1 MTFAEPVWQEGKAQ
15 FEVGSAF
22 FRSTSRVARDLG
34 VLAAAIYKAE
44 TGQLRVLEGMAGC
57 GVRSLRYTLEANADF
72 VWANDAD
79 PDLAAT
85 LQHNLT
91 NQLALPRFK
100 ISHQDAQQ
108 QLLACAQQQDY
119 YDLVDLDCFGNS
131 AAYLSSCLGATRLG
145 GLIYLTSTD
154 GRSISG
160 RDPAASLRLWG
171 GYARSHPA
179 AQEQGLRLQIG
190 GLLQQAGRFGC
201 GIQPLF
207 SLFQGQTYRV
217 MVRLVKHPWQPEQFG
232 FLGYCHGCGE
242 FQTVSWR
249 QFHCVRCFS
258 PSCRRS
264 PILSGPLWLGQL
276 HDPGFLS
283 RMAAQAKT
291 WDWQKCWALLQ
302 IMQAE
307 ASLPPYFYPLAEIGR
322 RGKIDIP
329 NRDRLLQALQN
340 QGYRAS
346 ATHTN
351 PQAVK
356 TDATLAEC
364 ISLSRQLS
372 Q

>member
-1 MTFAEPVWQEGKAQ
+1 MTSVPQLEQEGQAL
-15 FEVGSAF
+15 FEVGRAF
-22 FRSTSRVARDLG
+22 FRSSSRIARDLG
-34 VLAAAIYKAE
+34 VLAATVYKAE
-44 TGQLRVLEGMAGC
+44 TGHLRVLESMAGC
-57 GVRSLRYTLEANADF
+57 GVRSLRYALEAAADF

-79 PDLAAT
+79 PDLVAT
-85 LQHNLT
+85 LQSNLAH
-91 NQLALPRFK
+91 QLPLSQFK
-100 ISHQDAQQ
+100 LTHYDAQQ

-131 AAYLSSCLGATRLG
+131 AAYLSSCLGATRIG

-179 AQEQGLRLQIG
+179 VQEQGLRLLIG
-190 GLLQQAGRFGC
+190 GLLQQAGRFGW

-217 MVRLVKHPWQPEQFG
+217 MVRLVKQPWQPEQFG
-232 FLGYCHGCGE
+232 FLAYCHGCGE
-242 FQTVSWR
+242 FQTVTWQKLQR
-249 QFHCVRCFS
+249 IRCFS
-258 PSCRRS
+258 PACGRS

-276 HDPGFLS
+276 HDAEFLS
-283 RMAAQAKT
+283 QMAARTET
-291 WDWQKCWALLQ
+291 WGWSKSNRLLQ

-307 ASLPPYFYPLAEIGR
+307 ANLPPYFYPLAEIGR
-322 RGKIDIP
+322 RGKMDIP

-346 ATHTN
+346 ATHIN

-356 TDATLAEC
+356 TEATLAVC
-364 ISLSRQLS
+364 LDAAQLLKP
-372 Q
+372 